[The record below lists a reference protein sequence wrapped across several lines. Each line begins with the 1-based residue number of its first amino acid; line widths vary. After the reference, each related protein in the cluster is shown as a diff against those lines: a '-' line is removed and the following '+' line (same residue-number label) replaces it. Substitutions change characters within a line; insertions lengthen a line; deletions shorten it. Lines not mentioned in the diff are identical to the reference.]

1 MKKGLGILVLFFLFI
16 ACGERKENLTTIV
29 DNDRSS
35 TELVGTWKLVYGDV
49 LENDSL
55 TVKDVSTSD
64 FIKIIN
70 RSHFAFFNQRRDT
83 GKDFYGGAGTY
94 TLEGNTYKETLN
106 YTSVDEIRGHE
117 FPFTIEIKGDTLVQR
132 GLEQIK
138 EAGIERYIV
147 EKYIRIE

>member
-1 MKKGLGILVLFFLFI
+1 MKKSIGILVLSFLFI
-16 ACGERKENLTTIV
+16 ACGERKENSTTI
-29 DNDRSS
+29 DNDKNN
-35 TELVGTWKLVYGDV
+35 TKLAGTWKLVYGDV

-55 TVKDVSTSD
+55 RVKDVSTSD

-70 RSHFAFFNQRRDT
+70 KSHFAFFNQRRGT
-83 GKDFYGGAGTY
+83 GIDFYGGAGTY

-132 GLEQIK
+132 GLEEIK